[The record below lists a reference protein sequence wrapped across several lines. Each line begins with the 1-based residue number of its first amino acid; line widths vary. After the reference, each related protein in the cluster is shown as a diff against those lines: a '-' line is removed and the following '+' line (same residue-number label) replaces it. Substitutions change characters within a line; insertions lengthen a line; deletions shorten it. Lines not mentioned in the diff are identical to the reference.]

1 MITMN
6 ELPVEV
12 TGQILASLPELL
24 HLFNAISSCST
35 MLKAFNEY
43 RNQILHH
50 VYSLEIIDICSSHG
64 FDIAI
69 AHARGKLLWIKRRA
83 DAVLLA
89 KSAWQHLSR
98 HSVSVQLL
106 PLTLDLA
113 SSYEKMGRTGDAMTV
128 LEREHLSRHS
138 VLVQLLPVA
147 LNLAALYEKMGRT
160 GDAMTVL
167 ERAWQHLSRHSVLVQ
182 LLPVALNLAALYE
195 KMGRTGDA
203 MTVLER
209 AWQHLSR
216 HSVSVQLLPVAQ
228 NLAALYEK
236 MERTEDAA
244 AVRKRIEAL

>member
-1 MITMN
+1 MN

-12 TGQILASLPELL
+12 TGQILASLSELL
-24 HLFNAISSCST
+24 HLFNAISSCFT

-89 KSAWQHLSR
+89 KSAWQHLSG

-106 PLTLDLA
+106 PLLTLDLA

-138 VLVQLLPVA
+138 V
-147 LNLAALYEKMGRT
+147 
-160 GDAMTVL
+160 
-167 ERAWQHLSRHSVLVQ
+167 SVQ

>member
-128 LEREHLSRHS
+128 LER
-138 VLVQLLPVA
+138 
-147 LNLAALYEKMGRT
+147 
-160 GDAMTVL
+160 
-167 ERAWQHLSRHSVLVQ
+167 
-182 LLPVALNLAALYE
+182 
-195 KMGRTGDA
+195 
-203 MTVLER
+203 